1 MYNDYILSSVVNSKS
16 NKYKGGSHEMTQYQF
31 DTIVKVLESGVP
43 ALANELANSLNDL
56 VVERN
61 NLAEENDKLKKYLEN
76 ATKCDN
82 CNCDCETAEA
92 TE

>member
-1 MYNDYILSSVVNSKS
+1 
-16 NKYKGGSHEMTQYQF
+16 MTQYQF
-31 DTIVKVLESGVP
+31 DTIVKVLESGAP

-61 NLAEENDKLKKYLEN
+61 NLAEENAKLKQDLED

-82 CNCDCETAEA
+82 CDCCEESAE
-92 TE
+92 